1 MSRVTVIPAVERTKV
16 VRTEA
21 PKVAVELTPTE
32 AYHLYALLSAGV
44 TCRSL
49 KDVGLVSLHA
59 GLERQLF
66 GDMPC
71 AVAPKWRA
79 SDVVGGACTPLNLY
93 KTNDPVIVGRLR
105 ELEKVDA

>member
-1 MSRVTVIPAVERTKV
+1 MKIQANAPVTKV
-16 VRTEA
+16 VEPASLT
-21 PKVAVELTPTE
+21 VTLTPTE

-49 KDVGLVSLHA
+49 KDVGLDGLQVE
-59 GLERQLF
+59 LERQLF

-71 AVAPKWRA
+71 AVATKWRA
-79 SDVVGGACTPLNLY
+79 SDVVSEACTPLNLY
-93 KTNDPVIVGRLR
+93 KTTDPVIVTRLR

>member
-1 MSRVTVIPAVERTKV
+1 MKIQANAPVTKV
-16 VRTEA
+16 VEPASLTIT
-21 PKVAVELTPTE
+21 LTPTE

-49 KDVGLVSLHA
+49 ENVELTKLTG

-66 GDMPC
+66 GDGPC
-71 AVAPKWRA
+71 AVATEWRA
-79 SDVVGGACTPLNLY
+79 SDVVREECAPLNLY
-93 KTNDPVIVGRLR
+93 KTNDPVIVSRLC